1 MTEPLDIWTKL
12 IYIIIRSARNSIMTY
27 LSYRG
32 SILDQIRDDIKLDNI
47 YRKKELDSYEDDSY
61 DDYAQDYD
69 YDYTFDYAD

>member
-1 MTEPLDIWTKL
+1 
-12 IYIIIRSARNSIMTY
+12 MTY

-61 DDYAQDYD
+61 DDFANDYD